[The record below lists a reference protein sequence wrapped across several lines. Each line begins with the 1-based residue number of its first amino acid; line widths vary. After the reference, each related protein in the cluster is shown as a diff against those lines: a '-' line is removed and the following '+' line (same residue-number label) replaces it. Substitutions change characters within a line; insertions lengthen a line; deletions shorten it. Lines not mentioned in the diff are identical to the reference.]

1 MIGQLTGEPK
11 QLTSDSIII
20 NVNGVGYLI
29 FTPPT
34 LQAKIIK
41 EKSITTLFTHTHVKE
56 DALDLYGFSSLED
69 LKLFKLLINISG
81 IGPKI
86 AITLIDKGVEAI
98 TTAVS
103 KADIDF
109 FTSVK
114 RLGKKNA
121 QKIII
126 ELKPKLGDLN
136 ELDLLGESPETK
148 EAIDALTG
156 LGFNK
161 NKVNLALKEV
171 SKEGD
176 SVEEKIKKA
185 IKYLGQK

>member
-20 NVNGVGYLI
+20 NVNGVGYLV

-34 LQAKIIK
+34 FQAKIIK
-41 EKSITTLFTHTHVKE
+41 EKSITTIFTHTHVKE

-161 NKVNLALKEV
+161 NKANLALKEV

>member
-161 NKVNLALKEV
+161 NKANLALKEV

>member
-41 EKSITTLFTHTHVKE
+41 EKSITTIFTHTHVKE